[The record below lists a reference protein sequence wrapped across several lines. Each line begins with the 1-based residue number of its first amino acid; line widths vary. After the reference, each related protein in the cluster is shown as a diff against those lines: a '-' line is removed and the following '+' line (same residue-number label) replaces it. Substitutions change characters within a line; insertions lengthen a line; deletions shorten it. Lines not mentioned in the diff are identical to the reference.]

1 LGGSETALIR
11 LAEELFLE
19 RNLLCTVYG
28 RIDNP
33 GYYNGVRY
41 RPLDGFRPEV
51 GVDTLVA
58 WRYPEAA
65 DLPLRAKRLLL
76 WMHDTDAG
84 DRLTPVRAA
93 RFEQIVVLTE
103 WHREHMLR
111 TYPWLDPDKLVI
123 IGNGV
128 DLERFAPAE
137 SRRGGIPAGAV
148 TAKAP
153 KREPHRVAYTS
164 SPDRGLDAILA
175 LVWPKVVERVPDA
188 ELHVYYGWKAWD
200 AGAVPQELV
209 EYRQQVANLLID
221 SRNVVSHGRV
231 SQAELAADLLRTS
244 VWLHPSVLPQM
255 APWNGAAWH
264 ETYCINAVEAQV
276 AGAIPVTTNVGAL
289 AETVASGIVIEGVL
303 GRDEGVAEQYAD
315 AIVNL
320 LLTPESQLRR
330 LRDKV
335 RKNAPA
341 ESWTEVAHQWAG
353 LLAPAGLGTVDDGD
367 TV

>member
-1 LGGSETALIR
+1 
-11 LAEELFLE
+11 
-19 RNLLCTVYG
+19 
-28 RIDNP
+28 
-33 GYYNGVRY
+33 
-41 RPLDGFRPEV
+41 
-51 GVDTLVA
+51 
-58 WRYPEAA
+58 
-65 DLPLRAKRLLL
+65 
-76 WMHDTDAG
+76 
-84 DRLTPVRAA
+84 
-93 RFEQIVVLTE
+93 
-103 WHREHMLR
+103 
-111 TYPWLDPDKLVI
+111 
-123 IGNGV
+123 
-128 DLERFAPAE
+128 
-137 SRRGGIPAGAV
+137 
-148 TAKAP
+148 
-153 KREPHRVAYTS
+153 
-164 SPDRGLDAILA
+164 
-175 LVWPKVVERVPDA
+175 VVERVPDA
-188 ELHVYYGWKAWD
+188 ELHVYYGWKAWES
-200 AGAVPQELV
+200 GALGPELQA
-209 EYRQQVANLLID
+209 YRQQVANLLID

-353 LLAPAGLGTVDDGD
+353 LLAPASLRTVDDGD